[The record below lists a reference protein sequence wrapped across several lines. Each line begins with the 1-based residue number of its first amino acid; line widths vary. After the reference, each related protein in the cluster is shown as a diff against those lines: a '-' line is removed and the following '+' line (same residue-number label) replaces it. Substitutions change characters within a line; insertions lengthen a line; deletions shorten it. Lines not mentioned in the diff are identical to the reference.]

1 MPCENLKLGVHLAR
15 ASQDCRRREDPIN
28 TLDTF
33 AGCLHFLYQCP
44 GLAFLWKLLH
54 TVAGEAILLPHVIV
68 RAVSHPWTTRGMRV
82 CYSRCSPE
90 SFVLTISFSPHNQ
103 HIAQIILLHPSVVK
117 HKTSWI
123 VKMWIYQLYLTT
135 VQEGGRQDTVLGRQ
149 IGTTCQWTLAYI
161 VQVLRPCTWGHQ
173 WEQA

>member
-33 AGCLHFLYQCP
+33 AGCLHFFYQCP

-54 TVAGEAILLPHVIV
+54 TIAGEAILLPHVIV

-82 CYSRCSPE
+82 CYSRCSSE
-90 SFVLTISFSPHNQ
+90 SFVLTISLSLHNQ
-103 HIAQIILLHPSVVK
+103 HIAQIILLHPSVES
-117 HKTSWI
+117 KTRPLELLKCGFTNYIWPLCRRAVDRI
-123 VKMWIYQLYLTT
+123 LFW
-135 VQEGGRQDTVLGRQ
+135 EGRSGP
-149 IGTTCQWTLAYI
+149 LASE
-161 VQVLRPCTWGHQ
+161 R
-173 WEQA
+173 